1 MPKVRGKDKLSG
13 YHDLISIISTHKN
26 DLDMLELEEF
36 KELTSKLAQEGD
48 DILCALRK
56 ASLFFSFIIHMCIQD
71 LVHFSTLPPPRPLPP
86 TLLPP
91 SPPHPLNT
99 QQKLFCPYF

>member
-1 MPKVRGKDKLSG
+1 
-13 YHDLISIISTHKN
+13 
-26 DLDMLELEEF
+26 MLELEEF

-56 ASLFFSFIIHMCIQD
+56 ASLLFFFYYSYVHTRLGSFLH
-71 LVHFSTLPPPRPLPP
+71 PAP
-86 TLLPP
+86 TQSLTTHSAP
-91 SPPHPLNT
+91 SLSPHPLNT

>member
-56 ASLFFSFIIHMCIQD
+56 ASLLFFFYYSYVHTRLGSFLH
-71 LVHFSTLPPPRPLPP
+71 PAP
-86 TLLPP
+86 TPSLTTHSALSL
-91 SPPHPLNT
+91 SPPNT